1 MVTER
6 ILPITGYRHLRV
18 PNRLRRPAAA
28 NGRSALMLPGFGY
41 TLDMPLFYYLENL
54 YLDRGC
60 DVLRVET
67 TYSQNAAFGEA
78 TEIEQARWVA
88 ADAQAAWQAGL
99 AQADYASAVVAG
111 KSLST
116 LAMAAL
122 LAPPL
127 PTSPNVQSVWLTPLL
142 CQPQVRETLL
152 RLGASAQV
160 VIGDADPYYDA
171 EVLTELERAGVN
183 VVVAQGAD
191 HGLDIPGDAP
201 GSTRLLSQLV
211 TAVQEFGFRSR
222 PRLR

>member
-1 MVTER
+1 
-6 ILPITGYRHLRV
+6 
-18 PNRLRRPAAA
+18 
-28 NGRSALMLPGFGY
+28 MLPGFGY

-54 YLDRGC
+54 CLDREC

-142 CQPQVRETLL
+142 SQP
-152 RLGASAQV
+152 
-160 VIGDADPYYDA
+160 
-171 EVLTELERAGVN
+171 
-183 VVVAQGAD
+183 
-191 HGLDIPGDAP
+191 
-201 GSTRLLSQLV
+201 
-211 TAVQEFGFRSR
+211 
-222 PRLR
+222 